1 MSFSQIF
8 SHIKE
13 EGKKH
18 FFFPLFDRKI
28 SKQQDMEQ
36 DIVIIIRLC
45 VNDSQMVAKNAE
57 IINYLTHISY

>member
-1 MSFSQIF
+1 
-8 SHIKE
+8 
-13 EGKKH
+13 
-18 FFFPLFDRKI
+18 
-28 SKQQDMEQ
+28 MEQ